1 MNLAR
6 RALDDTGT
14 RREYN
19 NHLLLEISYLP
30 PVAERGWRVIQYVNQ
45 LNAFL
50 TCDVRDM
57 HCPSPDRDQWPLAE
71 SHTRNVKRECTT
83 RSGQPSNERNAL
95 SVDGCGR
102 LRYRASST
110 PAPLP
115 QTGSSRWRETWV
127 EPREVCAPS
136 RP

>member
-6 RALDDTGT
+6 HALDDAGT
-14 RREYN
+14 RHKYN
-19 NHLLLEISYLP
+19 RHLLLGLSYLP

-45 LNAFL
+45 LNAWI

-57 HCPSPDRDQWPLAE
+57 HCTFPDRDLRPLAE
-71 SHTRNVKRECTT
+71 SRTRDVKRECTT
-83 RSGQPSNERNAL
+83 RSEQPSNERNAL

-102 LRYRASST
+102 PRYRASSA

-115 QTGSSRWRETWV
+115 IMGPSRWRETWV